1 MFNFLVSASLRH
13 RVAVLAA
20 AALLVA
26 YGLYVLPRVPVDVFP
41 DLTRPSVTIMTE
53 AEGLA
58 PPEVERLVTAPVE
71 AALRG
76 AAGLARL
83 RSTSAPGLSIVLAE
97 FDWNADL
104 TAARAD
110 AAERLARLQGRLP
123 SGMTPAMGGVG
134 TIMGEILLVAVTA
147 PGLDPAALRD
157 VVERQVR
164 PRLLDVPSIVQVNP
178 IGGAVRQVRISPD
191 LAELAQRGIGAE
203 AIAAAVSRAGSSA
216 GGGFVEQRGV
226 EYVLRAAAAPVDL
239 DALRALPVVTPAGA
253 VPLGTLAEVEFAT
266 RTRRGDA
273 GFNGQPAVILSVQK
287 APTADTLPV
296 TRAAEARLRD
306 IQAGLPAG
314 VTANQIQFRQAD
326 FIETSIRNLRIVL
339 VEAAIAVTLVLA
351 LFLLN
356 GRATAISLTAIP
368 ISILVTVLVFDAFGL
383 TLNTMTLGGL
393 AIAIG
398 ELVDDAVVD
407 VENILRRLRQNAESA
422 TPLPAMT
429 VIAQASQEVRSGI
442 LYATFIIV
450 LVLLPLFALP
460 GLEGRLF
467 VPLGIAYIVSILA
480 SLLVSITVTPALA
493 SFLLVKAPRRA
504 HGDTPVLRTLK
515 RWQAR
520 VLEGAFR
527 RPRTVIAGV
536 AGLVVLAG
544 VGGALLPRAF
554 LPPFNEGTALVGMR
568 FEPGIGLTESQRLGL
583 MAERLV
589 MQVPEVV
596 SVGRRT
602 GRAELDSHA
611 EGVHAAE
618 IDVTLRRS
626 DRAREAVFADI
637 RERLSVLPASVV
649 MGQPISHRIDH
660 MLSGVRAALSLKVFG
675 EDMEATRIVAE
686 GLRARMQR
694 IPGLV
699 DINVEKLTLVPGIE
713 VRPDPAAAALHGLT
727 PQAVTAVVEAFAGG
741 RVLGALGEGARRTEI
756 VLRLPDEARGAEAL
770 RDLPIPTPHGAVPLW
785 RLADVVETGVVNQVM
800 REDGVRRIVVY
811 ANGDGSRDMAA
822 LAADLERL
830 VAETTPSPGIRIVL
844 DGTFRALEAAS
855 RAIAI
860 LGAVAILLV
869 FLLLWQ
875 RYRSVVLALMVL
887 AVIPMGLVGAV
898 AALWIAGQP
907 LSVASMIGFVTLAG
921 IAARNGILKVS
932 HWINLALHGGEA
944 FGPGL
949 VMRGTLERLAPVLM
963 TALSAGLALVP
974 LMIGAGEAGR
984 EILHPVAVTI
994 FGGLVTATLLDAVLT
1009 PVLFLL
1015 FGRRPLERLIAARD
1029 AAAETGVPRAATTF

>member
-1 MFNFLVSASLRH
+1 
-13 RVAVLAA
+13 
-20 AALLVA
+20 
-26 YGLYVLPRVPVDVFP
+26 
-41 DLTRPSVTIMTE
+41 
-53 AEGLA
+53 
-58 PPEVERLVTAPVE
+58 
-71 AALRG
+71 
-76 AAGLARL
+76 
-83 RSTSAPGLSIVLAE
+83 
-97 FDWNADL
+97 
-104 TAARAD
+104 
-110 AAERLARLQGRLP
+110 
-123 SGMTPAMGGVG
+123 
-134 TIMGEILLVAVTA
+134 
-147 PGLDPAALRD
+147 
-157 VVERQVR
+157 
-164 PRLLDVPSIVQVNP
+164 
-178 IGGAVRQVRISPD
+178 
-191 LAELAQRGIGAE
+191 
-203 AIAAAVSRAGSSA
+203 
-216 GGGFVEQRGV
+216 
-226 EYVLRAAAAPVDL
+226 
-239 DALRALPVVTPAGA
+239 
-253 VPLGTLAEVEFAT
+253 
-266 RTRRGDA
+266 
-273 GFNGQPAVILSVQK
+273 
-287 APTADTLPV
+287 
-296 TRAAEARLRD
+296 
-306 IQAGLPAG
+306 
-314 VTANQIQFRQAD
+314 
-326 FIETSIRNLRIVL
+326 
-339 VEAAIAVTLVLA
+339 
-351 LFLLN
+351 
-356 GRATAISLTAIP
+356 
-368 ISILVTVLVFDAFGL
+368 
-383 TLNTMTLGGL
+383 
-393 AIAIG
+393 
-398 ELVDDAVVD
+398 
-407 VENILRRLRQNAESA
+407 
-422 TPLPAMT
+422 
-429 VIAQASQEVRSGI
+429 
-442 LYATFIIV
+442 
-450 LVLLPLFALP
+450 
-460 GLEGRLF
+460 
-467 VPLGIAYIVSILA
+467 
-480 SLLVSITVTPALA
+480 
-493 SFLLVKAPRRA
+493 
-504 HGDTPVLRTLK
+504 
-515 RWQAR
+515 
-520 VLEGAFR
+520 
-527 RPRTVIAGV
+527 
-536 AGLVVLAG
+536 
-544 VGGALLPRAF
+544 
-554 LPPFNEGTALVGMR
+554 MR

-727 PQAVTAVVEAFAGG
+727 PQAVTAVVEALAGG

-770 RDLPIPTPHGAVPLW
+770 RDLPILTPHGAVPLW

-830 VAETTPSPGIRIVL
+830 VAETTPPPGIRIVL
-844 DGTFRALEAAS
+844 DGTFRAQEAAS

-907 LSVASMIGFVTLAG
+907 LSVASMIGLVTLAG

-932 HWINLALHGGEA
+932 HWINVALHEGEA
-944 FGPGL
+944 FGPAL

-1029 AAAETGVPRAATTF
+1029 AAAEAGVPRAATTF